1 MKEKLVVVGNGMAG
15 IRTVEELLKLAPEK
29 YDITVFGAEA
39 QVNYNRIL
47 LSPVLCGEKKFADIV
62 LNDDAWYADHGITLH
77 KGKQIVSIDRSNCK
91 VVAKDGTE
99 ASYDRLLLA
108 TGSNP
113 FLLPVPGKDLPG
125 VIGFR
130 DLADVESMLAAA
142 GKYQHAV
149 VIGGG
154 LLGLEAANGLM
165 KQGMKVTV
173 VHLPDVLMERQLD
186 QAAARMLRKELE
198 SRGLQF
204 IFKGVTKEIFGKG
217 RVQGVRLEGGQEL
230 TADLVVMAVGIRP
243 NIELAKK
250 SGLYCERG
258 VVVNDTMQTYDPRAY
273 AVGECV
279 QHRGH
284 TYGLV
289 APLFEPKT
297 W

>member
-1 MKEKLVVVGNGMAG
+1 MRSSFATPDSGSFPFCYSRLTAFRDTGMAVAICQTDLLNHCSVRSRCMKEKLVVVGNGMAG
-15 IRTVEELLKLAPEK
+15 IRAVEEVLNPAPEK
-29 YDITVFGAEA
+29 SAITVFGAEPLP
-39 QVNYNRIL
+39 NYNRIL
-47 LSPVLCGEKKFADIV
+47 LSPVLSGEKKFEDIV
-62 LNDDAWYADHGITLH
+62 LNDDAWYADNGITLH
-77 KGKQIVSIDRSNCK
+77 KGKEIVSIDRRNRK
-91 VVAKDGTE
+91 VEAKDGTE

-142 GKYQHAV
+142 GKFHHAV

-186 QAAARMLRKELE
+186 QAEARMLRKELE

-217 RVQGVRLEGGQEL
+217 RVQGVGAAGG
-230 TADLVVMAVGIRP
+230 G
-243 NIELAKK
+243 
-250 SGLYCERG
+250 G
-258 VVVNDTMQTYDPRAY
+258 
-273 AVGECV
+273 GEEA
-279 QHRGH
+279 RS
-284 TYGLV
+284 
-289 APLFEPKT
+289 
-297 W
+297 